1 MIGVAALNFF
11 ENEKKNKRKIGREQ
25 VVKLEKNAFFFSKK
39 CIFFLKNGKTVI
51 YRCST
56 GLKR

>member
-25 VVKLEKNAFFFSKK
+25 VVKLEKNAFFFSKNA
-39 CIFFLKNGKTVI
+39 FFF
-51 YRCST
+51 
-56 GLKR
+56 